1 MYLEYIALMI
11 IHWVADFVIQT
22 RQEAKNK
29 STSNKYLLLHT
40 VKYSLLYISFF
51 PLIGRAVFLFIGI
64 TFISH
69 TIIDY
74 FTSRVN
80 KNLWTKREML
90 KVIDKDL
97 SSRWE
102 HLFWCTIGFDQCLH
116 IIQLII
122 TYTMIE
128 NGYFNRFF

>member
-1 MYLEYIALMI
+1 MI

-22 RQEAKNK
+22 REEAKNK

-64 TFISH
+64 TFITH

-74 FTSRVN
+74 FTSKVS
-80 KNLWTKREML
+80 KNLWTKKR
-90 KVIDKDL
+90 
-97 SSRWE
+97 
-102 HLFWCTIGFDQCLH
+102 
-116 IIQLII
+116 
-122 TYTMIE
+122 
-128 NGYFNRFF
+128 NA

>member
-22 RQEAKNK
+22 REEAKNK

-51 PLIGRAVFLFIGI
+51 PLIGRGVFLFIGI
-64 TFISH
+64 TFITH

-80 KNLWTKREML
+80 GFFWTKREMF
-90 KVIDKDL
+90 KDIDEDL
-97 SSRWE
+97 SDGWE
-102 HLFWCTIGFDQCLH
+102 HLFWCNIGFDQCLH